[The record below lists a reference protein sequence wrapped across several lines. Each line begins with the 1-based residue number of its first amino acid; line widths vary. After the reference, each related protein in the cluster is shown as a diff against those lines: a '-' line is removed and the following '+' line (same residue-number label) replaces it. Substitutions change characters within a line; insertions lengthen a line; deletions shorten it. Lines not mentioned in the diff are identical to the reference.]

1 VGDCFKNAVQSI
13 MNMNILLSLGSEAV
27 KERETPQFVHKTCVP
42 FRSESLRSKERL
54 AIGRPLNSL
63 LGGKDL
69 TFVRSKRLQTFLSM
83 YKMKGTPN
91 VPRSN

>member
-1 VGDCFKNAVQSI
+1 
-13 MNMNILLSLGSEAV
+13 M
-27 KERETPQFVHKTCVP
+27 
-42 FRSESLRSKERL
+42 
-54 AIGRPLNSL
+54 GRPLNSL